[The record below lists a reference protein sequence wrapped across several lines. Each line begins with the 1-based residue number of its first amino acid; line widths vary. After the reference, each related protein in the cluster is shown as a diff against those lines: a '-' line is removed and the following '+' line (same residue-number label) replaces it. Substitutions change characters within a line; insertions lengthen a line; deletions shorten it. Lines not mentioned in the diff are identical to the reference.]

1 MTITLPD
8 YVRDDIQRNVSF
20 ALEEDIRSGDITAQ
34 LIDADSEST
43 ATIITRENAVMCGI
57 PWADEVFRQ
66 LGDVQIEW
74 HVKDGD
80 RLTADTTLCTLRGNT
95 RQILTGER
103 TALNFLQTLMGTA
116 TTARRYADAVAGTT
130 VTILDTRKT
139 LPGLRAGQKYA
150 VLCGGCQNH
159 RVGLYDAFL
168 IKENHVAACGG
179 ITAAIER
186 ARALAPEK
194 KIIVEVETLAE
205 LEEAAALKPDQI
217 MLDNFSADM
226 LQTAAESPAESA
238 LEVSGNLTVDNAS
251 ALPQHRQWFLSSGA
265 LTKHVTATDLSLRLQ
280 SDYREEISRTASAK

>member
-8 YVRDDIQRNVSF
+8 YVRDDIQHNVSF

-34 LIDADSEST
+34 LIDADSETT
-43 ATIITRENAVMCGI
+43 ATIITREDAVMCGI

-74 HVKDGD
+74 HVQDGD

-116 TTARRYADAVAGTT
+116 TTARRYADAVEGTN

-159 RVGLYDAFL
+159 RIGLYDAFL

-194 KIIVEVETLAE
+194 KIIVEVETLEE
-205 LEEAAALKPDQI
+205 LEEAARLKPDQI
-217 MLDNFSADM
+217 MLDNFSAEM
-226 LQTAAESPAESA
+226 LHNAGNTTDVAA
-238 LEVSGNLTVDNAS
+238 LEVSGNLTLENANCLPDNRS
-251 ALPQHRQWFLSSGA
+251 WFLSSGA
-265 LTKHVTATDLSLRLQ
+265 LTKHVIATDLSLRLQ
-280 SDYREEISRTASAK
+280 S

>member
-1 MTITLPD
+1 MTIALPD
-8 YVRDDIQRNVSF
+8 YVRDDIQRNISF

-43 ATIITRENAVMCGI
+43 ATIITREDAVMCGI

-74 HVKDGD
+74 HVQDGN
-80 RLTADTTLCTLRGNT
+80 RLTADTTLCTLQGNT
-95 RQILTGER
+95 RKILTGER

-116 TTARRYADAVAGTT
+116 TAARRYADAVEGTT

-168 IKENHVAACGG
+168 IKENHVTACGG
-179 ITAAIER
+179 ITSAIQR

-194 KIIVEVETLAE
+194 KIIVEVETLEE
-205 LEEAAALKPDQI
+205 LTEAAGLEPDQI
-217 MLDNFSADM
+217 MLDNFSEDM
-226 LQTAAESPAESA
+226 LKSAVAMDTPAA
-238 LEVSGNLTVDNAS
+238 LEVSGNLTLSDTS
-251 ALPQHRQWFLSSGA
+251 KLPQQREWFLSSGA
-265 LTKHVTATDLSLRLQ
+265 LTKHIMAIDLSLRLQ
-280 SDYREEISRTASAK
+280 S

>member
-34 LIDADSEST
+34 LIDADSETT
-43 ATIITRENAVMCGI
+43 ATIITREEAVMCGI

-66 LGDVQIEW
+66 LGNVQIEW
-74 HVKDGD
+74 HVEDGD
-80 RLTADTTLCTLRGNT
+80 RLAAETTLCTLSGNT

-116 TTARRYADAVAGTT
+116 TTARRYADAVEGSN
-130 VTILDTRKT
+130 VIILDTRKT

-150 VLCGGCQNH
+150 VLCGGCRNH
-159 RVGLYDAFL
+159 RIGLYDAFL

-205 LEEAAALKPDQI
+205 LEEAAQLKPDQI
-217 MLDNFSADM
+217 MLDNFSAEM
-226 LQTAAESPAESA
+226 LNNVGNATDLAA
-238 LEVSGNLTVDNAS
+238 LEVSGNLTLKNAKS
-251 ALPQHRQWFLSSGA
+251 LPENHNWLLSSGS
-265 LTKHVTATDLSLRLQ
+265 LTKHVIATDLSLRLQ
-280 SDYREEISRTASAK
+280 S

>member
-8 YVRDDIQRNVSF
+8 YVRDDILRNVSS
-20 ALEEDIRSGDITAQ
+20 ALEEDIRDGDITAQ

-43 ATIITRENAVMCGI
+43 ATIITREEGVMCGI

-74 HVKDGD
+74 HVEDGN
-80 RLTADTTLCTLRGNT
+80 RLAADTTLCTLQGNT

-116 TTARRYADAVAGTT
+116 TTARSYADAVEGTT

-186 ARALAPEK
+186 ARVLAPEK

-205 LEEAAALKPDQI
+205 LQEAAAMRPDQI
-217 MLDNFSADM
+217 MLDNFTSQM
-226 LQTAAESPAESA
+226 LAEAASIATESA
-238 LEVSGNLTVDNAS
+238 LEVSGNLTVDDAR
-251 ALPQHRQWFLSSGA
+251 ALPRRRKWFLSSGA
-265 LTKHVTATDLSLRLQ
+265 LTKHVQAIDLSLRLQ
-280 SDYREEISRTASAK
+280 

>member
-1 MTITLPD
+1 MTTALPD

-20 ALEEDIRSGDITAQ
+20 ALEEDIRSGDITAH

-43 ATIITRENAVMCGI
+43 ATIITREEAVMCGT
-57 PWADEVFRQ
+57 PWAEEVFRQ

-74 HVKDGD
+74 HVHDGQ
-80 RLTADTTLCTLRGNT
+80 RLPAETTLCTLRGNT

-116 TTARRYADAVAGTT
+116 TTARQYADAVQGTT

-139 LPGLRAGQKYA
+139 LPGVRAGQKYA

-159 RVGLYDAFL
+159 RIGLYDAFL

-179 ITAAIER
+179 ITAAIQR

-205 LEEAAALKPDQI
+205 LKEAAAMRPDQI
-217 MLDNFSADM
+217 MLDNFNSQM
-226 LQTAAESPAESA
+226 LTEAASLATECA
-238 LEVSGNLTVDNAS
+238 LEVSGNLTVNNAKT
-251 ALPQHRQWFLSSGA
+251 LPRGREWFLSSGA
-265 LTKHVTATDLSLRLQ
+265 LTKHVQAIDLSLRLQ
-280 SDYREEISRTASAK
+280 

>member
-74 HVKDGD
+74 HVEDGD

-217 MLDNFSADM
+217 MLDNFSK
-226 LQTAAESPAESA
+226 TALKDASMTTINSS
-238 LEVSGNLTVDNAS
+238 LEVSGNLTLDDAIQ
-251 ALPQHRQWFLSSGA
+251 LPEKREWCLSSGA
-265 LTKHVTATDLSLRLQ
+265 LTKHIKAIDLSLRLIFQ
-280 SDYREEISRTASAK
+280 TCCK

>member
-8 YVRDDIQRNVSF
+8 YVRDDIQRNVIF

-43 ATIITRENAVMCGI
+43 ATIITREDAVMCGI

-74 HVKDGD
+74 HVQDGD
-80 RLTADTTLCTLRGNT
+80 RLTADTTLCTLHGNT
-95 RQILTGER
+95 RKILTGER

-116 TTARRYADAVAGTT
+116 TTARRYADAVEGTN

-159 RVGLYDAFL
+159 RIGLYDAFL
-168 IKENHVAACGG
+168 IKENHVTACGG

-194 KIIVEVETLAE
+194 KIIVEVETLEE
-205 LEEAAALKPDQI
+205 LKEAARLQPDQI
-217 MLDNFSADM
+217 MLDNFSVEM
-226 LQTAAESPAESA
+226 LSAAAEMGVESA
-238 LEVSGNLTVDNAS
+238 LEVSGNLTVENAAS
-251 ALPQHRQWFLSSGA
+251 LPGTREWFLSSGA
-265 LTKHVTATDLSLRLQ
+265 LTKHVQAMDLSLRLTNQ
-280 SDYREEISRTASAK
+280 APT

>member
-8 YVRDDIQRNVSF
+8 YVRDDIQRNVRF

-43 ATIITRENAVMCGI
+43 ATIITREDAVMCGT

-74 HVKDGD
+74 HVQDGD
-80 RLTADTTLCTLRGNT
+80 RLAAETTLCTLNGNT

-116 TTARRYADAVAGTT
+116 TTARRYADAVEGTR

-159 RVGLYDAFL
+159 RIGLYDAFL

-186 ARALAPEK
+186 ARSLAPEK
-194 KIIVEVETLAE
+194 KIIVEVETLEE
-205 LEEAAALKPDQI
+205 LEEAARLKPDQI
-217 MLDNFSADM
+217 MLDNFSAEM
-226 LQTAAESPAESA
+226 LQAATEMAVEPA
-238 LEVSGNLTVDNAS
+238 LEVSGNLTIDNA
-251 ALPQHRQWFLSSGA
+251 ATLPAKRNWYLSSGA
-265 LTKHVTATDLSLRLQ
+265 LTKNIVATDLSLRLQ
-280 SDYREEISRTASAK
+280 D

>member
-217 MLDNFSADM
+217 MLDNFSPAM
-226 LQTAAESPAESA
+226 LIEATEMAPSSA
-238 LEVSGNLTVDNAS
+238 MEVSGNLTMENAS
-251 ALPQHRQWFLSSGA
+251 KLPSGGYWFLSSGA
-265 LTKHVTATDLSLRLQ
+265 LTKHVQAVDLSLRLRQ
-280 SDYREEISRTASAK
+280 

>member
-43 ATIITRENAVMCGI
+43 ATIITREDAVMCGI

-66 LGDVQIEW
+66 LGNVQIEW
-74 HVKDGD
+74 HVEDGD
-80 RLTADTTLCTLRGNT
+80 RLAAETTLCTLNGNT

-116 TTARRYADAVAGTT
+116 TTARRYADAVEDTR

-139 LPGLRAGQKYA
+139 LPGLRAAQKYA

-159 RVGLYDAFL
+159 RIGLYDAFL

-186 ARALAPEK
+186 ARAMAPEK
-194 KIIVEVETLAE
+194 KIIVEVETLEE
-205 LEEAAALKPDQI
+205 LEEAAELKPDQI
-217 MLDNFSADM
+217 MLDNFSVDM
-226 LQTAAESPAESA
+226 LNAAAETGVESA
-238 LEVSGNLTVDNAS
+238 LEVSGNLTVENAAS
-251 ALPQHRQWFLSSGA
+251 LPATQDWFLSSGA
-265 LTKHVTATDLSLRLQ
+265 LTKHVQAMDLSLRLT
-280 SDYREEISRTASAK
+280 S

>member
-1 MTITLPD
+1 MSQPLPD
-8 YVRDDIQRNVSF
+8 YIRDDITRNVAF
-20 ALEEDIRSGDITAQ
+20 ALEEDIRDGDITAQ
-34 LIDADSEST
+34 LIDADSTST
-43 ATIITRENAVMCGI
+43 ATIITREDAVMCGI
-57 PWADEVFRQ
+57 AWADEVFRQ
-66 LGDVQIEW
+66 LGDVKLEW
-74 HVKDGD
+74 HVADGD
-80 RLTADTTLCTLRGNT
+80 RLTPDTTLCTLSGNT

-116 TTARRYADAVAGTT
+116 TTARRYADAVAGSH

-159 RVGLYDAFL
+159 RIGLYDAFL

-194 KIIVEVETLAE
+194 KIIVEVETLEE
-205 LEEAAALKPDQI
+205 LQEAAALRPDQI

-226 LQTAAESPAESA
+226 LAGAAKMNIASK
-238 LEVSGNLTVDNAS
+238 LEVSGNLTVEDAAN
-251 ALPQHRQWFLSSGA
+251 LPISREWFLSSGA
-265 LTKHVTATDLSLRLQ
+265 LTKHVRATDLSLRL
-280 SDYREEISRTASAK
+280 SAP

>member
-34 LIDADSEST
+34 LIDADSETT
-43 ATIITRENAVMCGI
+43 ATIITREDAVMCGI

-74 HVKDGD
+74 HVEDGD
-80 RLTADTTLCTLRGNT
+80 RLAAETTLCTLSGNT

-116 TTARRYADAVAGTT
+116 TTARRYADAVEGTN

-159 RVGLYDAFL
+159 RIGLYDAFL

-186 ARALAPEK
+186 ARSLAPEK
-194 KIIVEVETLAE
+194 KIIVEVETLEE
-205 LEEAAALKPDQI
+205 LEEAAELKPHQI
-217 MLDNFSADM
+217 MLDNFSPDM
-226 LQTAAESPAESA
+226 LKAAAAQRIEAA
-238 LEVSGNLTVDNAS
+238 LEVSGNLTMDNAVS
-251 ALPQHRQWFLSSGA
+251 LPENRPWFLSSGA
-265 LTKHVTATDLSLRLQ
+265 LTKHVMAIDLSLRLAA
-280 SDYREEISRTASAK
+280 EN

>member
-43 ATIITRENAVMCGI
+43 ANIITRENAVMCGI

-74 HVKDGD
+74 HVEDGD

-205 LEEAAALKPDQI
+205 LEEAAALKPNQI
-217 MLDNFSADM
+217 MLDNFSARM
-226 LQTAAESPAESA
+226 LKEAASVTTESA
-238 LEVSGNLTVDNAS
+238 LEVSGNLTVENAK
-251 ALPQHRQWFLSSGA
+251 ALPKNHEWFLSSGA
-265 LTKHVTATDLSLRLQ
+265 LTKHVQATDLSLRLQ
-280 SDYREEISRTASAK
+280 S

>member
-34 LIDADSEST
+34 LIDANSEST
-43 ATIITRENAVMCGI
+43 ATIITREDAVMCGI

-66 LGDVQIEW
+66 LGDVEIEW
-74 HVKDGD
+74 HVQDGD
-80 RLTADTTLCTLRGNT
+80 RLTAETTLCTLHGNT
-95 RQILTGER
+95 RKILTGER

-116 TTARRYADAVAGTT
+116 TTARRYADAVEHTN

-159 RVGLYDAFL
+159 RIGLYDAFL

-194 KIIVEVETLAE
+194 KIIVEVETLEE
-205 LEEAAALKPDQI
+205 LKEAARLKPDQI
-217 MLDNFSADM
+217 MLDNFSAWM
-226 LQTAAESPAESA
+226 LSEAAEIRAESA
-238 LEVSGNLTVDNAS
+238 LEVSGNLTVENAAS
-251 ALPQHRQWFLSSGA
+251 LPGMREWFLSSGA
-265 LTKHVTATDLSLRLQ
+265 LTKHVQAMDLSLRLT
-280 SDYREEISRTASAK
+280 S

>member
-1 MTITLPD
+1 MTTALPD

-20 ALEEDIRSGDITAQ
+20 ALEEDIRNGDITAQ
-34 LIDADSEST
+34 LIDADSKST
-43 ATIITRENAVMCGI
+43 ATIITREDAVMCGI
-57 PWADEVFRQ
+57 PWANEVFRQ
-66 LGDVQIEW
+66 LGGVQIEW
-74 HVKDGD
+74 HVQDGD
-80 RLTADTTLCTLRGNT
+80 RLEAENTLCTLSGNT

-116 TTARRYADAVAGTT
+116 TTARQYADAVQGTT

-168 IKENHVAACGG
+168 IKENHVVACGG

-205 LEEAAALKPDQI
+205 LEEAAAMRPDQI
-217 MLDNFSADM
+217 MLDNFTSRM
-226 LQTAAESPAESA
+226 LEEATSIATKSS
-238 LEVSGNLTVDNAS
+238 LEVSGNLTVDNAG
-251 ALPQHRQWFLSSGA
+251 ALPRGREWFLSSGA
-265 LTKHVTATDLSLRLQ
+265 LTKHVQATDLSLRLQ
-280 SDYREEISRTASAK
+280 

>member
-74 HVKDGD
+74 HVEDGD

-217 MLDNFSADM
+217 MLDNFSPAM
-226 LQTAAESPAESA
+226 LIEATEMAPSSA
-238 LEVSGNLTVDNAS
+238 MEVSGNLTMENAS
-251 ALPQHRQWFLSSGA
+251 KLPSGGYWFLSSGA
-265 LTKHVTATDLSLRLQ
+265 LTKHVQAVDLSLRLRQ
-280 SDYREEISRTASAK
+280 

>member
-74 HVKDGD
+74 HVEDGD

-186 ARALAPEK
+186 ARALAPDK

-217 MLDNFSADM
+217 MLDNFSARM
-226 LQTAAESPAESA
+226 LKEAASVTTESA
-238 LEVSGNLTVDNAS
+238 LEVSGNLTVENAK
-251 ALPQHRQWFLSSGA
+251 ALPKNHEWFLSSGA
-265 LTKHVTATDLSLRLQ
+265 LTKHVQATDLSLRLQ
-280 SDYREEISRTASAK
+280 S

>member
-1 MTITLPD
+1 MTIALPD
-8 YVRDDIQRNVSF
+8 YVRDDIQRNVRF

-34 LIDADSEST
+34 LIDADSKST
-43 ATIITRENAVMCGI
+43 ATIITREDAVMCGI
-57 PWADEVFRQ
+57 PWANEVFRQ
-66 LGDVQIEW
+66 LGGVQIEW
-74 HVKDGD
+74 HVQDGD
-80 RLTADTTLCTLRGNT
+80 RLEAENTLCTLSGNT

-116 TTARRYADAVAGTT
+116 TTARQYADAVQGTT

-168 IKENHVAACGG
+168 IKENHVVACGG

-205 LEEAAALKPDQI
+205 LEEAAAMRPDQI
-217 MLDNFSADM
+217 MLDNFTSRM
-226 LQTAAESPAESA
+226 LEEATSIATKSP
-238 LEVSGNLTVDNAS
+238 LEVSGNLTVDNAG
-251 ALPQHRQWFLSSGA
+251 ALPRGREWFLSSGA
-265 LTKHVTATDLSLRLQ
+265 LTKHVQATDLSLRLQ
-280 SDYREEISRTASAK
+280 

>member
-74 HVKDGD
+74 HVEDGD

-103 TALNFLQTLMGTA
+103 TALNFLQT
-116 TTARRYADAVAGTT
+116 
-130 VTILDTRKT
+130 
-139 LPGLRAGQKYA
+139 
-150 VLCGGCQNH
+150 

-217 MLDNFSADM
+217 MLDNFSARM
-226 LQTAAESPAESA
+226 LKEAASVTTESA
-238 LEVSGNLTVDNAS
+238 LEVSGNLTVENAK
-251 ALPQHRQWFLSSGA
+251 ALPHNHEWFLSSGA
-265 LTKHVTATDLSLRLQ
+265 LTKHIHATDLSLRLQ
-280 SDYREEISRTASAK
+280 S

>member
-74 HVKDGD
+74 HVQDGD
-80 RLTADTTLCTLRGNT
+80 RLEAENTLCTLSGNT

-205 LEEAAALKPDQI
+205 LEEAAALKPNQI
-217 MLDNFSADM
+217 MLDNFSARM
-226 LQTAAESPAESA
+226 LKEAASVTTESA
-238 LEVSGNLTVDNAS
+238 LEVSGNLTVENAK
-251 ALPQHRQWFLSSGA
+251 ALPKNHEWFLSSGA
-265 LTKHVTATDLSLRLQ
+265 LTKHVQATDLSLRLQ
-280 SDYREEISRTASAK
+280 S

>member
-1 MTITLPD
+1 MTIALPD

-43 ATIITRENAVMCGI
+43 ATIITREDAVMCGI
-57 PWADEVFRQ
+57 PWANEVFRQ

-74 HVKDGD
+74 HVQDGD
-80 RLTADTTLCTLRGNT
+80 RLEAENTLCTLSGNT

-116 TTARRYADAVAGTT
+116 TTARRYADAVESSN
-130 VTILDTRKT
+130 VIILDTRKT

-186 ARALAPEK
+186 ARALAPDK
-194 KIIVEVETLAE
+194 KIIVEVETLEE
-205 LEEAAALKPDQI
+205 LEEAAELNPDQI
-217 MLDNFSADM
+217 MLDNFSGQM
-226 LQTAAESPAESA
+226 LEEAASVATDSA
-238 LEVSGNLTVDNAS
+238 LEVSGNLTVDNAKL
-251 ALPQHRQWFLSSGA
+251 LPGGREWFLSSGA
-265 LTKHVTATDLSLRLQ
+265 LTKHIQATDLSLRLQ
-280 SDYREEISRTASAK
+280 